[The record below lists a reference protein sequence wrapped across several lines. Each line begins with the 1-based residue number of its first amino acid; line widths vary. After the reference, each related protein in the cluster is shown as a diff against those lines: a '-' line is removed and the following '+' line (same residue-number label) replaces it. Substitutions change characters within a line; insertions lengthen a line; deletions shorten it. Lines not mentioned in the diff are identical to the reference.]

1 MLVTQ
6 LLFKEKVNHK
16 SLRGVLGSGDLYCT
30 SYEELQ
36 PTKMTA
42 PGGPVQPE
50 GTGTFCAWQQ
60 QRSRSSAAT
69 QLSGSYSTLSWTQ
82 LGWAVPPVPPGAG
95 GTLNPAQGP
104 CLDLAQRLQKPQML
118 HRDPPRSQHTL
129 LGDSQPTDLILLPS
143 RALPAAEVTQ
153 LFIESLV

>member
-60 QRSRSSAAT
+60 QR
-69 QLSGSYSTLSWTQ
+69 
-82 LGWAVPPVPPGAG
+82 AG
-95 GTLNPAQGP
+95 PAQPHSFQDPTAPSHGHSWAGQ
-104 CLDLAQRLQKPQML
+104 CLL
-118 HRDPPRSQHTL
+118 
-129 LGDSQPTDLILLPS
+129 S
-143 RALPAAEVTQ
+143 RQE
-153 LFIESLV
+153 LVAP